1 MKKIRFTFPSVV
13 GDCDL
18 AAVEFLPDDGK
29 IRGVVQIVH
38 GMLEHIDRYDHFAEQ
53 FVSQGY
59 AVYGHSHLGHG
70 YSVNDRYPR
79 GYFGKQNE
87 AGYVFRQ
94 DVFQLT
100 ERIREKHPNI
110 PIVLFGYSM
119 GSFVCR
125 TCIGERGNDYAAAI
139 ICSTGGANKAL
150 NAGILGAKTLSAV
163 HGKSPGKQINKIL
176 FQQFLSRTEHR
187 TSVDWLSTDVQH
199 VDNARLDPLSQFT
212 FSNRG
217 FYDLFTLNK
226 YAVSD
231 KIYNGTPK
239 SLPILLVSGAEAPV
253 GHYGALV
260 KDSYQRYLQTE
271 HTAVEMKL
279 YPGRRHEIHLDAG
292 GTDAIN
298 DILAFL
304 AQRL

>member
-1 MKKIRFTFPSVV
+1 MKKTRFTFPSVV

-18 AAVEFLPDDGK
+18 AAVEFLPDEGI

-87 AGYVFRQ
+87 AGHVFRQ

-199 VDNARLDPLSQFT
+199 VDNARRDPLSQFT

-231 KIYNGTPK
+231 KIYDGTLIPTGDITVAEGTVVEGQQLVISNNTTLPPLSMAAPRGWAQPVRKNPPK
-239 SLPILLVSGAEAPV
+239 RCTSIPAKPQGTI
-253 GHYGALV
+253 
-260 KDSYQRYLQTE
+260 
-271 HTAVEMKL
+271 
-279 YPGRRHEIHLDAG
+279 RR
-292 GTDAIN
+292 
-298 DILAFL
+298 
-304 AQRL
+304 